1 MKLFTFN
8 YQDFYS
14 SMDEIKDRLR
24 VIKIFLDEREK
35 ASRKNNWITQ
45 ADSIK
50 QDLELLDEVKDL
62 LFEIESNY

>member
-1 MKLFTFN
+1 MQLFTFN

-14 SMDEIKDRLR
+14 SMEDIKNRLR

-35 ASRKNNWITQ
+35 ASRKNDWINQ

-50 QDLELLDEVKDL
+50 QDLELLEEVKDL

>member
-1 MKLFTFN
+1 MRMFTFN

-14 SMDEIKDRLR
+14 SMDEIKTRIR

-35 ASRKNNWITQ
+35 ASRKNNWINQ

-50 QDLELLDEVKDL
+50 HDLELLDEVKEL
-62 LFEIESNY
+62 LLEIESNY